1 MKKMVKYSILVIGTF
16 ILFTMP
22 LTVPYFK
29 SSSQYSMFNPDWDGI
44 SKFAALMYKE
54 GKEPIPLLGPI
65 DSYELSGGTLMIV
78 GPDMDYTPEEIEA
91 IKEFVE
97 EGNTLFIADD
107 FGTANEVLRGFNIPM
122 GLSKYPLRD
131 FFYEVDDRFLITA
144 RITDPVLGRGVDK
157 VITNDPSAIIV
168 TRKGEVYTSGT
179 AMINF
184 HKRAFPILA
193 MTRYGKGR
201 IIVLADPD
209 ILSNNLFEENYPFLR
224 NLINY
229 IPGPVYID
237 EGHHS
242 DFNLYT
248 QGTIT
253 IRRVL
258 PRESAQKLLLLL
270 GFLIIAYEFGALG
283 YLGKSLSRIV
293 EKVIGRRGSLEEVAL
308 ELAEERGWNKKE
320 VLEMLNSLG
329 D

>member
-1 MKKMVKYSILVIGTF
+1 MRKMVKYSVLVIGTF

-29 SSSQYSMFNPDWDGI
+29 SSAHYSMFNPGWDGI
-44 SKFAALMYKE
+44 SRFAGLLYKE
-54 GKEPIPLLGPI
+54 GKDPVPLLGPL
-65 DSYELSGGTLMIV
+65 DSYELSGGTLLIV
-78 GPDMDYTPEEIEA
+78 GPDVDYTPGEIKA
-91 IKEFVE
+91 IKKFVG

-107 FGTANEVLRGFNIPM
+107 FGTANEVLRGLNLPM
-122 GLSKYPLRD
+122 GISEYPLRD
-131 FFYEVDDRFLITA
+131 FFYEVDDRFLITV

-157 VITNDPSAIIV
+157 VITDDPSAVIV

-184 HKRAFPILA
+184 HRRAYPMLA

-201 IIVLADPD
+201 VIVLADPD
-209 ILSNNLFEENYPFLR
+209 ILSNNLFDRNYPFLM
-224 NLINY
+224 NLVNY

-253 IRRVL
+253 IGRIL
-258 PRESAQKLLLLL
+258 PKGSAQKLLLLL
-270 GFLIIAYEFGALG
+270 GFIILAYEFGVFG
-283 YLGKSLSRIV
+283 YLGRPLSMAIERI
-293 EKVIGRRGSLEEVAL
+293 IGKKGSLEEVAL
-308 ELAEERGWNKKE
+308 ELAEENGWDKKD
-320 VLEMLNSLG
+320 VLEMLKSLG

>member
-1 MKKMVKYSILVIGTF
+1 MRKTVKYALLVTGVF

-29 SSSQYSMFNPDWDGI
+29 SSAQYSMFNPNWNGI
-44 SKFAALMYKE
+44 SKFAELLYRE
-54 GKEPIPLLGPI
+54 GKEPVPLLGPL

-78 GPDMDYTPEEIEA
+78 GPDLDYTAGEIEA
-91 IKEFVE
+91 IKRFVE
-97 EGNTLFIADD
+97 DGNTLFIADD
-107 FGTANEVLRGFNIPM
+107 FGTANEVLRGLNVPM
-122 GLSKYPLRD
+122 GISEYPLRD
-131 FFYEVDDRFLITA
+131 FFYEIDDRFLITVK
-144 RITDPVLGRGVDK
+144 ITDPVLGRDVDK

-168 TRKGEVYTSGT
+168 TREGKVYTSGT

-184 HKRAFPILA
+184 HKRAYPILA
-193 MTRYGKGR
+193 LMRYGKGR

-209 ILSNNLFEENYPFLR
+209 ILSNNLFDQNYPFLR
-224 NLINY
+224 NLVDY

-253 IRRVL
+253 IQRVL
-258 PRESAQKLLLLL
+258 PKEGAQKILFLL
-270 GFLIIAYEFGALG
+270 GSLVVIYEFGVLRHLRKPLG
-283 YLGKSLSRIV
+283 VIV
-293 EKVIGRRGSLEEVAL
+293 KKIIGGENSLEEIAL
-308 ELAEERGWNKKE
+308 KLAEENGWDKKE
-320 VLEMLNSLG
+320 VLEMLRSLG